1 MGKVYQPIA
10 RNFIDEETLPYDLFS
25 FQAFESREDCEEWL
39 ERHGYEIDDWDII
52 EYDDEDD
59 IIDVMIIDEY
69 GNIV

>member
-10 RNFIDEETLPYDLFS
+10 HNLIDGETLPYDLFS

-39 ERHGYEIDDWDII
+39 KRHGYEPDDWTIR
-52 EYDDEDD
+52 EFNEDD
-59 IIDVMIIDEY
+59 IEDVMIIDEY